1 MPKIVLID
9 GNAYIHRAYH
19 ALPPMTTSAG
29 TSVNAVYGFTRL
41 LLKVR
46 RSEKPDCMAV
56 CFDAGVATFRHH
68 AFAEYKANRKKTDDD
83 LKSQIPLAHE
93 AARALGI
100 PNFVMPG
107 YEADDIIATLAKK
120 AADAGAE
127 VVIVTGD
134 KDALQ
139 LAGGNIRILNESKN
153 ILYDRDEV
161 YRKYGLYPEQL
172 RDMFALMG
180 DTSDNIPGIKGIGEK
195 TAVKLIA
202 KYGSLESV
210 LDHAAE
216 VGGKTGEL
224 LAAGREDA
232 LKSRM
237 LVTLCFDVP
246 LPQEW
251 SACVP
256 AEPDREQLVEF
267 LQRMEFKSL
276 MNELA
281 PQDSATALPIP
292 EVKTFHAQT
301 HTVLTREDLDALIH
315 RAAACERMAMDVE
328 TDSLDPFTA
337 RLVGFSCAFDTE
349 TGYYIPVGHRYI
361 GAPEQLPRS
370 VVLEKLTPILQN
382 PRIPKYGHNLK
393 FDISVLAAAG
403 IHTAGIAC
411 DTMLASYCLN
421 PSRMSHGLKN
431 LSAEILGVA
440 MTQIDELI
448 GTGKNRVTMDEVQVE
463 KAAPYAAADAVAV
476 LRLAE
481 VFQPQMKKENL
492 SELFSTVEMPLVDI
506 LCRMESMGMKIDR
519 HYLEDLGDD
528 FAKKLGLLETELNTI
543 AGTVFNPN
551 SPKQLSVIL
560 FDQLKLPV
568 IRKTKTGNSTDEEV
582 LRQLSS
588 QHPLPAKVIEYRELQ
603 KLKSTYI
610 DSLLEKAEPLSDR
623 VHTSFNQAVTA
634 TGRLSS
640 SDPNLQNI
648 PIRTEYGRRIR
659 AAFVPADGFTLVS
672 ADYSQI
678 DLRALA
684 HISGDTALI
693 EAFRRGDDIHS
704 ATAREVFGLG
714 AEEVPDDLR
723 RIAKSINFGIVYGM
737 SAYSLSQQL
746 EIPAGKAKEYIDSYF
761 ARYAGVRRWMDEV
774 VVEARK
780 KGFVTTLLGRIRYLP
795 DINASNGNVR
805 GFAERMALN
814 TPIQGTSADIIK
826 RAMIDIDKAFHNA
839 GSKSRM
845 LVQVHDELLFE
856 APVGQLAAE
865 CRIIRHCMEK
875 AVTLS
880 VPLVAEISAGKNWN
894 DMETVEVTYEK

>member
-1 MPKIVLID
+1 MPKIVLVD

-19 ALPPMTTSAG
+19 ALPPMTTTAG
-29 TSVNAVYGFTRL
+29 LPVNAVYGFTRL

-56 CFDAGVATFRHH
+56 CFDAGVATFRHE
-68 AFAEYKANRKKTDDD
+68 AYAQYKANRKKTDDD
-83 LKSQIPLAHE
+83 LKAQIPIAHE

-100 PNFVMPG
+100 PHFVMPG

-127 VVIVTGD
+127 VVVVTGD

-153 ILYDRDEV
+153 ILFDRDEV
-161 YRKYGLYPEQL
+161 HKKYGLFPEQL

-180 DTSDNIPGIKGIGEK
+180 DASDNIPGIKGIGEK

-202 KYGSLESV
+202 KYGSLEAV

-246 LPQEW
+246 IPQEW
-251 SACVP
+251 SSCVP
-256 AEPDREQLVEF
+256 VEPDRERLVEF
-267 LQRMEFKSL
+267 LKRMEFKSL

-281 PQDSATALPIP
+281 PEDSAAALPVP
-292 EVKTFHAQT
+292 ETKAFHAAT
-301 HTVLTREDLDALIH
+301 RTVLTLPELEALMA
-315 RAAACERMAMDVE
+315 RAAECGRMAIDVE

-337 RLVGFSCAFDTE
+337 RLVGFSCAFETE
-349 TGYYIPVGHRYI
+349 NGYYIPIGHRYI

-370 VVLEKLTPILQN
+370 VVLDRLKPVLEN
-382 PRIPKYGHNLK
+382 PKIPKYGHNLK
-393 FDISVLAAAG
+393 FDLLVLAAAG
-403 IHTAGIAC
+403 IQTAGIAC

-421 PSRMSHGLKN
+421 PSRLSHGLKN
-431 LSAEILGVA
+431 LSLEILGTA

-448 GTGKNRVTMDEVQVE
+448 GTGKNRITMDEVQVE

-476 LRLAE
+476 LRLADIFE
-481 VFQPQMKKENL
+481 PQMKTESL
-492 SELFSTVEMPLVDI
+492 ADLFNAVEMPLVDI
-506 LCRMESMGMKIDR
+506 LCRMESAGMKIDR
-519 HYLEDLGDD
+519 HYLEKLGDD
-528 FAKKLGLLETELNTI
+528 FAMKLRHLEGELNAL
-543 AGTVFNPN
+543 AGAPFNPN

-560 FDQLKLPV
+560 FEQLKLPV

-582 LRQLSS
+582 LRQLSG

-610 DSLLEKAEPLSDR
+610 DSLLEKADPITDR

-648 PIRTEYGRRIR
+648 PVRTEYGRQIR

-693 EAFRRGDDIHS
+693 EAFRKGEDIHS

-714 AEEVPDDLR
+714 AGEVPDDLR

-761 ARYAGVRRWMDEV
+761 ARYAGVRRWMDDV
-774 VVEARK
+774 VAEARK
-780 KGFVTTLLGRIRYLP
+780 KGFVSTLLGRIRYLP
-795 DINASNGNVR
+795 DIHASNGNVR

-826 RAMIDIDKAFHNA
+826 RAMIDIDKAFLAA
-839 GSKSRM
+839 GSQSRM

-856 APVGQLAAE
+856 VPADHISAE
-865 CRIIRHCMEK
+865 CRIIRQCMEQ
-875 AVTLS
+875 AVALS
-880 VPLVAEISAGKNWN
+880 VPLIAEIAAGRNWN
-894 DMETVEVTYEK
+894 DLVEVPL